1 MRVYNMCESLSITG
15 ARPVLA
21 TSLAI
26 LLHAA
31 SSLTSDAA
39 LIITYAESPGEMNST
54 LSGTSVL
61 NFNSLPAGARQSNLV
76 WSGVGTIDLIY
87 VLGADRYGGATS
99 TGLVGGPVTNYV
111 VQSSTVGGANATATT
126 TLTFVAD
133 QAYFGLWWS
142 AGDASNQLRFY
153 KDGLLVADYSTE
165 TLLEAVAGDVGYKG
179 NPTTTYQ
186 GLNGNEAYAFINF
199 YGMDGV
205 TWDTISFSNVT
216 TSGFESDNWTSR
228 AIAYGELPGEDP
240 GDLPGK
246 AVAVVTGTVVTAIPE
261 PKGAVIAGLV
271 AAALL
276 LKRRRNLI
284 FC

>member
-1 MRVYNMCESLSITG
+1 MCETLSITG
-15 ARPVLA
+15 TGPVLA
-21 TSLAI
+21 ASLAI

-39 LIITYAESPGEMNST
+39 LIITYAETPGEMNST

-61 NFNSLPAGARQSNLV
+61 NFNSLTAGSRQSNLA

-99 TGLVGGPVTNYV
+99 TGLVSGPVTNYV

-126 TLTFVAD
+126 TLSFNTD

-153 KDGLLVADYSTE
+153 KDGSLVADYSTE

-179 NPTTTYQ
+179 NPTTTFK

-199 YGMDGV
+199 YGMEGV
-205 TWDTISFSNVT
+205 AWDTITFSNVNS
-216 TSGFESDNWTSR
+216 SGFESDNWTTR
-228 AIAYGELPGEDP
+228 TLAYGELPGEDP

-246 AVAVVTGTVVTAIPE
+246 AVAVVTGNIVTAIPE
-261 PKGAVIAGLV
+261 PKGAVFAGLV
-271 AAALL
+271 AAVLL
-276 LKRRRNLI
+276 LKRGRTTS
-284 FC
+284 FG